1 MMNSLINLLMVLF
14 ESFYYHLFQKRI
26 DTIKQNESQIV
37 IQNGI
42 EMIRKDGKFY
52 VVVISII
59 IIFLI
64 ITLYLLYIDTKLK
77 RLEKRR
83 KEK

>member
-1 MMNSLINLLMVLF
+1 MNSLINLLMVLF

>member
-1 MMNSLINLLMVLF
+1 MMNSLINLLMVFF
-14 ESFYYHLFQKRI
+14 ESFYFHLFQKRI

-77 RLEKRR
+77 RLEKQR